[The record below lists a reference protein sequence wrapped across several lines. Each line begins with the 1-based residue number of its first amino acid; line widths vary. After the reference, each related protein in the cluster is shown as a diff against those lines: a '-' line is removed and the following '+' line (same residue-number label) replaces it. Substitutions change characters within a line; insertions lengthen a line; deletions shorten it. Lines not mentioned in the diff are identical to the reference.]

1 MAIAQGQAAP
11 TSPWSPDQIRAA
23 IARVPRLRL
32 ANLPTPLQYCPSLTR
47 ELGGPR
53 IFIKRDDLTGL
64 AFGGNKTRNLE
75 FRMAEAIAAGADT
88 VVFGVEV
95 TSNSARQTTAA
106 ANMLGLRTVLV
117 LRGPADVEV
126 QGNLLLD
133 HLLGAEIHLMQG
145 SGADMDRRM
154 EDLMERLREEGR
166 RPFNLNTA
174 PMFARASAMGYIESL
189 MEIVEQLAAGEA
201 FGGRLPVGAAAGGVP
216 GTASVPAGLRPTH
229 IYMTSGSKGQAGLVL
244 GRKALGLSTQV
255 VGIAASP
262 PKEDRATATSR
273 IANET
278 AETLGMPF
286 RVSPAEVVNHP
297 DYVGGGYGVPTPDGI
312 EAIKLLAR
320 AEGVFLDPVYSGKG
334 MAGLLDHV
342 RRGLLGRNDVVVF
355 VHTGGQPALFSH
367 ARALVG

>member
-1 MAIAQGQAAP
+1 MAIAQSRAAEAA
-11 TSPWSPDQIRAA
+11 PWSPEQVRAA

-32 ANLPTPLQYCPSLTR
+32 ANIPTPLQYCPNLTR

-53 IFIKRDDLTGL
+53 VFIKRDDLTGL

-75 FRMAEAIAAGADT
+75 FRMAEALAAGADT

-117 LRGPADVEV
+117 LRGPADSEV

-133 HLLGAEIHLMQG
+133 QLLGAEIHLIQG
-145 SGADMDRRM
+145 SNADMDRRM
-154 EDLMERLREEGR
+154 EELMDRLRAEGR

-174 PMFARASAMGYIESL
+174 PMFARASAIGYIESL
-189 MEIVEQLAAGEA
+189 LEIVDQLAAGEA
-201 FGGRLPVGAAAGGVP
+201 FGGRLPASDAGGGLSGV
-216 GTASVPAGLRPTH
+216 ARVPAGLHPTH

-244 GRKALGLSTQV
+244 GRRALGLAARI

-262 PKEDRATATSR
+262 PKEDRAAATAR
-273 IANET
+273 IANEA

-286 RVSPAEVVNHP
+286 RISPGEVVNHS
-297 DYVGGGYGVPTPDGI
+297 DYVGDGYGVPTQECI
-312 EAIKLLAR
+312 AAIRLLAR
-320 AEGVFLDPVYSGKG
+320 TEGVFLDPVYSGKG
-334 MAGLLDHV
+334 MAGLIDHV
-342 RRGLLGRNDVVVF
+342 RRGLLGRDDVVVF

-367 ARALVG
+367 ARALMA